1 LANDQWPQKSAEGAK
16 EGKMREEELA
26 MMIE

>member
-1 LANDQWPQKSAEGAK
+1 VAYDQWPQKSAEGAK